1 MGPASA
7 DDAAPLFRNL
17 QIVDQEKFGVGAG
30 NFLRPPDVSM
40 RPAKPVVV
48 DRQQN
53 VHRLTAGIFGE
64 IPPGLVLADAPGADI
79 GLTASQFVSNIEYGV

>member
-1 MGPASA
+1 
-7 DDAAPLFRNL
+7 
-17 QIVDQEKFGVGAG
+17 
-30 NFLRPPDVSM
+30 M

-79 GLTASQFVSNIEYGV
+79 GLTAAQFVSNIEYGV